1 MKKDDTNDG
10 NSLRSSSAVDVDAI
24 NESVFEDLTKNEDVG
39 KSADS
44 LNANVPPPMPPSFLA
59 KEADVDIDMNNE
71 PKQSE
76 NQKKTLQMDELKQKL
91 AFRKKRFNYDNEVMS
106 MGDNENE
113 QENRSDQIQQNP
125 TTKINPFLNSANPT
139 NYFKDAADKE
149 EGEIDDDM
157 NESNKRYREDPRL
170 PKCLGVFGLAT
181 ILLGS

>member
-1 MKKDDTNDG
+1 MKKDDLNDG

-24 NESVFEDLTKNEDVG
+24 NESVFEDLAKNESG
-39 KSADS
+39 KVADTVHS
-44 LNANVPPPMPPSFLA
+44 NVPPPMPPSFLA
-59 KEADVDIDMNNE
+59 KEADVDVDMTNE
-71 PKQSE
+71 PKHATNE

-91 AFRKKRFNYDNEVMS
+91 AFRKKRFNYDNEDMS
-106 MGDNENE
+106 MGDNGNE
-113 QENRSDQIQQNP
+113 QENRSDQQNP